1 MTLELFPRGC
11 TRGRAR
17 NDHIVAGSEVRAVLA
32 EYLAQGALDAVAAD
46 GMGVD
51 LARHGQPKPGGRVV
65 GMPMHGQPR
74 RGLAA
79 TPFEDAIE
87 IRTRAHPR
95 GAREAGGHRSHAAA
109 AVASVDKSARAKP
122 ARPKLARTGRSGL
135 RSGAKTLAALGA
147 TTREDLAA
155 IGRRHA
161 GTEAVVALALEVAGL
176 VGALG
181 GHGRLGVNGGKDRGF

>member
-1 MTLELFPRGC
+1 MTLELFPAWPARAA
-11 TRGRAR
+11 RAR
-17 NDHIVAGSEVRAVLA
+17 NDHIVAGSEVRRVCWRNI
-32 EYLAQGALDAVAAD
+32 LAQGALDAVAAD
-46 GMGVD
+46 GMRVD
-51 LARHGQPKPGGRVV
+51 LARHGQSEPGGHVA

-79 TPFEDAIE
+79 ALFEDAIE
-87 IRTRAHPR
+87 IRARAHPR
-95 GAREAGGHRSHAAA
+95 SAREAGGHRSHAAA
-109 AVASVDKSARAKP
+109 AVASVDKSARTKP
-122 ARPKLARTGRSGL
+122 ARTGRSGL

>member
-1 MTLELFPRGC
+1 MTLELLPRGC

-122 ARPKLARTGRSGL
+122 ARPKLARAGRSGL
-135 RSGAKTLAALGA
+135 RSGAKT
-147 TTREDLAA
+147 LAA